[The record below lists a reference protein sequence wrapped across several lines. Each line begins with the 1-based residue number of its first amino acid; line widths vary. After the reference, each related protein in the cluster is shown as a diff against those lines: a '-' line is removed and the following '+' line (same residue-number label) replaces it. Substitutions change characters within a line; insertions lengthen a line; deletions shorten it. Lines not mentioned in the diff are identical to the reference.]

1 MREKQKKTQISLSQ
15 KIIISM
21 LSMQIV
27 VMTILSVFVV
37 YTITTD
43 IRNST
48 INSMNTIVEE
58 RSQIIKNYVDEA
70 EGTLTAYSRAGEIYN
85 IMKNPE
91 NPAIVAEA

>member
-70 EGTLTAYSRAGEIYN
+70 EGTLTAYRRAGEIYN